1 MVNKIYAQVLKENY
15 RVNLIGGKEVGL
27 YPFDLRLAFTVDVT
41 DRPGVKVGMKYNPSL
56 DEFEDDGGAIIL
68 TEKVKEPTVEEK
80 LQKENEDLKEKVSS
94 LEKQVAEILAKLN

>member
-1 MVNKIYAQVLKENY
+1 MANKIYAQVLKENY

-56 DEFEDDGGAIIL
+56 DDFEADESAMVLAEPDREPTADEIL
-68 TEKVKEPTVEEK
+68 NALLGVKE
-80 LQKENEDLKEKVSS
+80 
-94 LEKQVAEILAKLN
+94 

>member
-1 MVNKIYAQVLKENY
+1 MMANKIYAQVLKENM

-56 DEFEDDGGAIIL
+56 GDFEADESAMVLAEPDR
-68 TEKVKEPTVEEK
+68 EPTA
-80 LQKENEDLKEKVSS
+80 D
-94 LEKQVAEILAKLN
+94 EILNALLGVTE